1 MSIGKVYLIG
11 AGPGDPELI
20 TLKAL
25 KVLKLAEVVLVD
37 DLVNPD
43 LLTHCPNARI
53 VQVGKRGGCQSTP
66 QHFIN
71 KMMVALAQQ
80 GQIVVR
86 LKGGDPFLFGR
97 GGEEMLA
104 LRAAGVAY
112 EVIPGVTSGL
122 AAATSLEVPLTHRD
136 YTHGVSFITG
146 HTQDEE
152 PIAWQAHVHS
162 KNTLVIYM
170 GMRHLPEI
178 SSALLNAGMHSN
190 TPVMIVEKG
199 TQEAERSIVAT
210 LGTLAWAAHQH
221 QMQSPS
227 IIVVGDVV
235 RLANHEKLLKDTSL
249 NTNAIDQIACVA

>member
-1 MSIGKVYLIG
+1 VILGKVYLIG

-20 TLKAL
+20 TIKAL
-25 KVLKLAEVVLVD
+25 NAIKKADVILID
-37 DLVNPD
+37 DLVNRE
-43 LLTHCPNARI
+43 LLKHNSKARI
-53 VQVGKRGGCQSTP
+53 VEVGKRGGCQSTP

-71 KMMVALAQQ
+71 RMMVALAQQ
-80 GQIVVR
+80 GQQVVR

-104 LRAAGVAY
+104 LREANVDY

-136 YTHGVSFITG
+136 YTHGVTFMTG

-152 PIAWQAHVHS
+152 PVAWRALVES

-170 GMRHLPEI
+170 GMRHLSTI
-178 SSALLNAGMHSN
+178 TASLLEAGMYHN
-190 TPVMIVEKG
+190 TPVMIVENG
-199 TQEAERSIVAT
+199 TGISERSIVASLDTVT
-210 LGTLAWAAHQH
+210 LSAHQH

-227 IIVVGDVV
+227 IIVIGDVV
-235 RLANHEKLLKDTSL
+235 RLVNHQKLTQDAFLKSETFGRVS
-249 NTNAIDQIACVA
+249 CVA